1 RHEVHGQPR
10 HLRRPQPLPPEP
22 HAGPRLHVLQR
33 RPCAGAAG
41 LSRGAGLWYACRMK
55 MLAAVLLLLAL
66 INLGYACLLVVRG
79 RADASVLPKEVFGK
93 PSVVGDALDLNLA
106 VERTE
111 AALGRRLEPDL
122 QAFAEWLTQERSRGT
137 LAFHR

>member
-1 RHEVHGQPR
+1 
-10 HLRRPQPLPPEP
+10 
-22 HAGPRLHVLQR
+22 
-33 RPCAGAAG
+33 
-41 LSRGAGLWYACRMK
+41 MK

-137 LAFHR
+137 LAFHRTAAGFVLFDSVAAAACSVGALLIAGRKRGPFGPATLDAADHAHVAP